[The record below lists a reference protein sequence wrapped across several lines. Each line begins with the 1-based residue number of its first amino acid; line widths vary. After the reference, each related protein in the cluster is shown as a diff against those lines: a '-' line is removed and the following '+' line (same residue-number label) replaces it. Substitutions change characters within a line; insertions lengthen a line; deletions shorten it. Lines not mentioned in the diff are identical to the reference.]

1 MSEGERRRKAPT
13 TPVPTSTLEDM
24 RDLVSR
30 THANVNMLRKEI
42 LPPLIDDTRNARDTA
57 REALQGLNEHRTN
70 ETIHSHGC
78 IEQERQKEQDDDIDS
93 LQNQVSDTKTIAS
106 SALVH
111 VNNTN
116 RILWWII
123 GVSGTVIAAAIVF
136 AISVRVSTTE
146 HKSHIEINRANITEH
161 DQEIRV
167 IRDNF
172 MKEIR
177 KLPAEVTRA
186 ARSVPP
192 PKPSMDV
199 EDMKQIVD
207 GFEMTEY
214 EKRTVHRILKRVQ
227 QREAKNGVR

>member
-1 MSEGERRRKAPT
+1 MSEGERRRKIPT

-57 REALQGLNEHRTN
+57 REALLGLTEHKSNESV
-70 ETIHSHGC
+70 HSHDC
-78 IEQERQKEQDDDIDS
+78 SERERQKQQDDDIDQ
-93 LQNQVSDTKTIAS
+93 LKIKLSDNKTVAG
-106 SALVH
+106 SAMVH
-111 VNNTN
+111 VNNMN
-116 RILWWII
+116 RLLWWVI
-123 GVSGTVIAAAIVF
+123 GVAGTIVTAAVIF
-136 AISVRVSTTE
+136 AISVRVMTTE
-146 HKSHIEINRANITEH
+146 NKSHIEVNRGNITEN

-167 IRDNF
+167 IRDTF

-177 KLPAEVTRA
+177 KLPIEVTRA

-192 PKPSMDV
+192 PKQSLDI
-199 EDMKQIVD
+199 EDFEEAMN

-214 EKRTVHRILKRVQ
+214 EKKAVHRILKRAY
-227 QREAKNGVR
+227 QREMDNGN